1 MKDFELPALIMS
13 AGGDNMYAL
22 GKSLLE
28 PAGVYRIEVYAMEIF
43 GYEAHIRIDLKIF
56 SEGV

>member
-1 MKDFELPALIMS
+1 
-13 AGGDNMYAL
+13 MYAL